1 MVYLKLRKIHFH
13 PEDKKFM
20 NKNKQK
26 ILMYAEVFRTLS
38 KTQDNYIDA
47 ITDELVKVYP
57 QLERENTDGS
67 DLSSAKD
74 WAYDIINGSN
84 NQQIIETFDR
94 IAEYVSHI
102 QVENSDD
109 ELSRLKVKVKELQS
123 YIEKLE
129 NRDDDHH
136 EPTN

>member
-1 MVYLKLRKIHFH
+1 
-13 PEDKKFM
+13 
-20 NKNKQK
+20 
-26 ILMYAEVFRTLS
+26 MYAEVFRTLS
-38 KTQDNYIDA
+38 KTQDNYIEA
-47 ITDELVKVYP
+47 ITDELVRMYP

-67 DLSSAKD
+67 DLSSAND

-84 NQQIIETFDR
+84 NQEISETLDR

-129 NRDDDHH
+129 KRNDDGYYHH

>member
-1 MVYLKLRKIHFH
+1 
-13 PEDKKFM
+13 
-20 NKNKQK
+20 
-26 ILMYAEVFRTLS
+26 MYAEVFRTLS